1 MTAKGKQKKFLFNR
15 GFLFFWKSNLVL
27 FLAILFLYINKSSWS
42 EDGSVLLVLALMWEA
57 LILLL
62 SIIEGVKAKRAE
74 SLKL

>member
-42 EDGSVLLVLALMWEA
+42 EEGSVLLVLALMWEA